1 MLNRFICNHPP
12 EKKGSTMKRIFRNL
26 ALLAS
31 IGLTLSALTAP
42 AGATED
48 KLRFGVAAEPYPP
61 FLVKTPTGQYTGFEP
76 DLIRALCEQMKAEC
90 EIKEVA
96 WDGIIPAL
104 LANKFDVLFNSMGIS
119 PERQKVIAF
128 SRPYYE
134 TTGIFVAA
142 KDVNLTLTPEG
153 LAGKSIGV
161 QGSTTNAEFIQTA
174 YGKASNIRI
183 YTTQDDCNAD
193 LLAGRID
200 VMFLDKLGDID
211 FLKSQDGLA
220 YEEKGIG
227 SVKMDP
233 LLYGLGIGAG
243 LRKSDTALK
252 ARIDQALTQ
261 LHDSG
266 KYTQISQKY
275 FPVDLW
281 PH

>member
-1 MLNRFICNHPP
+1 
-12 EKKGSTMKRIFRNL
+12 MKRMLRNL

-31 IGLTLSALTAP
+31 VGMTLCSFTAP
-42 AGATED
+42 ATAAVET
-48 KLRFGVAAEPYPP
+48 LRFGVAAEPYPP
-61 FLVKTPTGQYTGFEP
+61 FLVKTPTGQFTGFEP

-104 LANKFDVLFNSMGIS
+104 LSNKFDVLFNSMGIS

-134 TTGIFVAA
+134 TTGIFVAP
-142 KDVNLTLTPEG
+142 KNVKLTLTPEG
-153 LAGKSIGV
+153 LAGKAIGV
-161 QGSTTNAEFIQTA
+161 QGSTTNAEFIRTA
-174 YGKASNIRI
+174 YGTASSIRI
-183 YTTQDDCNAD
+183 YNTQDDCNAD

-211 FLKSQDGLA
+211 FLKSEDGTA
-220 YEEKGIG
+220 FEEKGTG

-233 LLYGLGIGAG
+233 LQYGLGIGAG

-252 ARIDQALTQ
+252 TRIDQALTQ

-266 KYTQISQKY
+266 KYTQITEKY

-281 PH
+281 PQ

>member
-1 MLNRFICNHPP
+1 
-12 EKKGSTMKRIFRNL
+12 MKRMFRNF
-26 ALLAS
+26 ALLAT
-31 IGLTLSALTAP
+31 IGMTLCSLATPASAAQ
-42 AGATED
+42 E

-76 DLIRALCEQMKAEC
+76 DLIRALCDQLKAEC

-134 TTGIFVAA
+134 TTGIFVAQKDA
-142 KDVNLTLTPEG
+142 KLTLTPEG

-161 QGSTTNAEFIQTA
+161 QGSTTNAEFVRTA
-174 YGKASNIRI
+174 YGATSNIRI

-211 FLKSQDGLA
+211 FLKSKEGQDYAEIGT
-220 YEEKGIG
+220 G

-233 LLYGLGIGAG
+233 LLYGLGVGAG
-243 LRKSDTALK
+243 LRPGDTALK

-261 LHDSG
+261 LYDSG
-266 KYTQISQKY
+266 KYTQLSQKY
-275 FPVDLW
+275 FEKDLW

>member
-1 MLNRFICNHPP
+1 
-12 EKKGSTMKRIFRNL
+12 MKRMLRNL
-26 ALLAS
+26 TLLAS
-31 IGLTLSALTAP
+31 LGMTLCSFTAP
-42 AGATED
+42 ANATAD
-48 KLRFGVAAEPYPP
+48 TLRFGVAAEPYPP
-61 FLVKTPTGQYTGFEP
+61 FLVKTPTGQFTGFEP

-134 TTGIFVAA
+134 TSGIFVAP
-142 KDVNLTLTPEG
+142 KNVNLTLTPEG

-161 QGSTTNAEFIQTA
+161 QGSTTNAEFIRSA
-174 YGKASNIRI
+174 YSNASTIRI
-183 YTTQDDCNAD
+183 YNTQDECNAD
-193 LLAGRID
+193 LQAGRID

-211 FLKSQDGLA
+211 FLKSEDGLA
-220 YEEKGIG
+220 FEEKGTG

-233 LLYGLGIGAG
+233 LKYGLGIGAG
-243 LRKSDTALK
+243 LRKNDTALK
-252 ARIDQALTQ
+252 TRIDVALTQ
-261 LHDSG
+261 LYESG
-266 KYTQISQKY
+266 KYTQISERY

>member
-1 MLNRFICNHPP
+1 
-12 EKKGSTMKRIFRNL
+12 MKRMLRHF
-26 ALLAS
+26 ALLAA
-31 IGLTLSALTAP
+31 IGVSLYSFMAP
-42 AGATED
+42 ASAAQET
-48 KLRFGVAAEPYPP
+48 LRFGVAAEPYPP

-76 DLIRALCEQMKAEC
+76 DLIRALCDQLKAQC

-104 LANKFDVLFNSMGIS
+104 LSNKFDVLFNSMGIS

-142 KDVNLTLTPEG
+142 KNVNVTLTPQG

-161 QGSTTNAEFIQTA
+161 QGSTTNADFIRTA
-174 YGKASNIRI
+174 YGNTSDIRI

-193 LLAGRID
+193 LIAGRID

-220 YEEKGIG
+220 FEEKGVG

-233 LLYGLGIGAG
+233 LQYGLGVGAG
-243 LRKSDTALK
+243 LRKDDTALK

-261 LHDSG
+261 LHESG
-266 KYTQISQKY
+266 KYAQISQKY
-275 FPVDLW
+275 FPIDLW
-281 PH
+281 PQ

>member
-1 MLNRFICNHPP
+1 MKSML
-12 EKKGSTMKRIFRNL
+12 RNL
-26 ALLAS
+26 TLLAAV
-31 IGLTLSALTAP
+31 GMTLCSFAAP
-42 AGATED
+42 ASAAED

-61 FLVKTPTGQYTGFEP
+61 FLVKTPTGQFTGFEP
-76 DLIRALCEQMKAEC
+76 DLIRALCEQMQAEC

-142 KDVNLTLTPEG
+142 KDTRLTLTPQG

-161 QGSTTNAEFIQTA
+161 QGSTTNAEFIRSA
-174 YGKASNIRI
+174 YGKDSEIRI
-183 YTTQDDCNAD
+183 YATQDDCNAD

-200 VMFLDKLGDID
+200 VMFLDKLGDIA
-211 FLKSQDGLA
+211 FLSSADGAA
-220 YEEKGIG
+220 YEEKGTG

-233 LLYGLGIGAG
+233 LLYGLGVGAG

-252 ARIDQALTQ
+252 ERIDQALTQ
-261 LHDSG
+261 LHETG

-281 PH
+281 PQ

>member
-1 MLNRFICNHPP
+1 
-12 EKKGSTMKRIFRNL
+12 MKRILRNL
-26 ALLAS
+26 AVLAS
-31 IGLTLSALTAP
+31 VGLTLCSFTASASAP
-42 AGATED
+42 QDT
-48 KLRFGVAAEPYPP
+48 LRFGVAAEPYPP
-61 FLVKTPTGQYTGFEP
+61 FLVKTPNGKFTGFEP
-76 DLIRALCEQMKAEC
+76 DLIWALCEEMKARC

-104 LANKFDVLFNSMGIS
+104 IANKFDVLFNSMGIS

-134 TTGIFVAA
+134 TTGIFVAPKEA
-142 KDVNLTLTPEG
+142 NLTLTPEG

-161 QGSTTNAEFIQTA
+161 QGSTTNAEFIRTA
-174 YGKASNIRI
+174 YGNTSNIRI

-200 VMFLDKLGDID
+200 VMFLDKLGDIA
-211 FLKSQDGLA
+211 FLSSEDGA
-220 YEEKGIG
+220 NYEEKGTG

-233 LLYGLGIGAG
+233 LQYGLGVGAG
-243 LRKSDTALK
+243 LRKDDIALK
-252 ARIDQALTQ
+252 TRIDQALTQ
-261 LHDSG
+261 LHASG

-281 PH
+281 PQ

>member
-1 MLNRFICNHPP
+1 
-12 EKKGSTMKRIFRNL
+12 MKRMLRNL
-26 ALLAS
+26 AVLAS
-31 IGLTLSALTAP
+31 VGMTLCSFTAP
-42 AGATED
+42 ASAAAET
-48 KLRFGVAAEPYPP
+48 LRFGVAAEPYPP
-61 FLVKTPTGQYTGFEP
+61 FLVKTPTGQFTGFEP

-104 LANKFDVLFNSMGIS
+104 LSNKFDVLFNSMGIS

-134 TTGIFVAA
+134 TTGIFVAP
-142 KDVNLTLTPEG
+142 KNVKLTLTPEG
-153 LAGKSIGV
+153 LAGKAIGV
-161 QGSTTNAEFIQTA
+161 QGSTTNAEFIRTA
-174 YGKASNIRI
+174 YGSASGIRI
-183 YTTQDDCNAD
+183 YNTQDDCNAD

-211 FLKSQDGLA
+211 FLKSEDGTVF
-220 YEEKGIG
+220 EEKGTG

-233 LLYGLGIGAG
+233 LQYGLGIGAG

-252 ARIDQALTQ
+252 TRIDQALTQ

-266 KYTQISQKY
+266 KYTQISEKY

-281 PH
+281 PQ

>member
-1 MLNRFICNHPP
+1 
-12 EKKGSTMKRIFRNL
+12 MKRMLRHL

-31 IGLTLSALTAP
+31 LGVTLCSFTAP
-42 AGATED
+42 AAAAQDT
-48 KLRFGVAAEPYPP
+48 LRFGVAAEPYPP
-61 FLVKTPTGQYTGFEP
+61 FLVKTPSGQFTGFEP
-76 DLIRALCEQMKAEC
+76 DLIRALCAQMNAKC

-104 LANKFDVLFNSMGIS
+104 LDNKFDVIFNSMGIS

-134 TTGIFVAA
+134 TTGIFVAP
-142 KDVNLTLTPEG
+142 KNVKLTLTPAG

-161 QGSTTNAEFIQTA
+161 QGSTTNAEFVQSA
-174 YGKASNIRI
+174 YGKTSTIRV
-183 YTTQDDCNAD
+183 YNTQDDCNAD

-200 VMFLDKLGDID
+200 VMFMDKVGDID
-211 FLKSQDGLA
+211 FLKSKDGATL
-220 YEEKGIG
+220 EEKGTG
-227 SVKMDP
+227 SIKMDP
-233 LLYGLGIGAG
+233 LKYGLGVGAG
-243 LRKSDTALK
+243 LRKNDTALRT
-252 ARIDQALTQ
+252 RIDQALTQ

-266 KYTQISQKY
+266 KYTQISEKY

>member
-1 MLNRFICNHPP
+1 
-12 EKKGSTMKRIFRNL
+12 MKRMFRNL
-26 ALLAS
+26 TLLAS
-31 IGLTLSALTAP
+31 IGMTLCSFTASATA
-42 AGATED
+42 AQE

-61 FLVKTPTGQYTGFEP
+61 FLVKTPTGQFTGFEP
-76 DLIRALCEQMKAEC
+76 DLIRAVCEQLKAEC
-90 EIKEVA
+90 EIKEVS

-161 QGSTTNAEFIQTA
+161 QGSTTNAEFIRLA
-174 YGKASNIRI
+174 YGKTSDIRI

-200 VMFLDKLGDID
+200 VMFLDKLGDIA
-211 FLKSQDGLA
+211 FLGSADGA
-220 YEEKGIG
+220 QYEEKGTG

-233 LLYGLGIGAG
+233 LLYGLGVGAG
-243 LRKSDTALK
+243 LRKSDTELK
-252 ARIDQALTQ
+252 ARIDVALNE
-261 LHDSG
+261 LHESG

-281 PH
+281 PQ

>member
-1 MLNRFICNHPP
+1 
-12 EKKGSTMKRIFRNL
+12 MKRTLRKL

-31 IGLTLSALTAP
+31 IGMTLCSFSALANTAP
-42 AGATED
+42 E

-61 FLVKTPTGQYTGFEP
+61 FLVKTPTGQFTGFEP

-90 EIKEVA
+90 EIKEVS

-134 TTGIFVAA
+134 TSGIFVAP
-142 KDVNLTLTPEG
+142 KDVDVTLTPQG

-161 QGSTTNAEFIQTA
+161 QGSTTNAEFIRTA
-174 YGKASNIRI
+174 YGNTSTIRI
-183 YTTQDDCNAD
+183 YNTQDDCNAD
-193 LLAGRID
+193 LIAGRID

-211 FLKSQDGLA
+211 FLKSQDGAA
-220 YEEKGIG
+220 YEEKGTG
-227 SVKMDP
+227 SVRMDP

-243 LRKSDTALK
+243 LRKDDTALK

-266 KYTQISQKY
+266 KYTQISEKY

-281 PH
+281 PKSE

>member
-1 MLNRFICNHPP
+1 
-12 EKKGSTMKRIFRNL
+12 MKRMFRNFT
-26 ALLAS
+26 LLAS
-31 IGLTLSALTAP
+31 IGMTLCSFTAP
-42 AGATED
+42 ANATAET
-48 KLRFGVAAEPYPP
+48 LRFGVAAEPYPP
-61 FLVKTPTGQYTGFEP
+61 FLVKTPTGQFTGFEP

-90 EIKEVA
+90 EIKEVS

-134 TTGIFVAA
+134 TTGIFVAQKSA
-142 KDVNLTLTPEG
+142 NLTLTPEG

-161 QGSTTNAEFIQTA
+161 QGSTTNAEFIRTA
-174 YGKASNIRI
+174 YGKTSDIRI
-183 YTTQDDCNAD
+183 YNTQDDCNAD
-193 LLAGRID
+193 LLSGRID
-200 VMFLDKLGDID
+200 VMFLDKLGDIA
-211 FLKSQDGLA
+211 FLSSADGA
-220 YEEKGIG
+220 DYEEKGTG

-233 LLYGLGIGAG
+233 LQYGLGVGAG

-261 LHDSG
+261 LHESG

>member
-1 MLNRFICNHPP
+1 
-12 EKKGSTMKRIFRNL
+12 MKRMFCKL

-31 IGLTLSALTAP
+31 IGMSLCSFTASANAEKDT
-42 AGATED
+42 
-48 KLRFGVAAEPYPP
+48 LRFGVAAEPYPP
-61 FLVKTPTGQYTGFEP
+61 FLVKTPTGHFTGFEP
-76 DLIRALCEQMKAEC
+76 DLIRALCEQMQADC

-134 TTGIFVAA
+134 TTGVFVAA
-142 KDVNLTLTPEG
+142 KDTSLTLTPQG

-161 QGSTTNAEFIQTA
+161 QGSTTNADFILSA
-174 YGKASNIRI
+174 YGKTSNIRI
-183 YTTQDDCNAD
+183 YNTQDDCNAD
-193 LLAGRID
+193 LLSGRID
-200 VMFLDKLGDID
+200 VMFLDKLGDIA
-211 FLKSQDGLA
+211 FLASEDGAA
-220 YEEKGIG
+220 YEEKGTG
-227 SVKMDP
+227 SVRMDP
-233 LLYGLGIGAG
+233 LQYGLGVGAG
-243 LRKSDTALK
+243 MRKSDTALK

-281 PH
+281 PQ

>member
-1 MLNRFICNHPP
+1 
-12 EKKGSTMKRIFRNL
+12 MKRMLRNF

-31 IGLTLSALTAP
+31 IGMTLCSFTAP
-42 AGATED
+42 ASAAQE

-76 DLIRALCEQMKAEC
+76 DLIRAVCEQLKADC

-119 PERQKVIAF
+119 PDRQKVIAF

-134 TTGIFVAA
+134 TTGIFVAP
-142 KDVNLTLTPEG
+142 KNVNLTLTPEG

-161 QGSTTNAEFIQTA
+161 QGSTTNAEFIRSA
-174 YGKASNIRI
+174 YSNKSTIRI
-183 YTTQDDCNAD
+183 YGTQEDCNAD

-200 VMFLDKLGDID
+200 VMFLDKVGDID
-211 FLKSQDGLA
+211 FLKSDDGLA
-220 YEEKGIG
+220 YEEKGTG

-233 LLYGLGIGAG
+233 LQYGLGVGAG

-252 ARIDQALTQ
+252 ARIDQALNQ
-261 LHDSG
+261 IHDSG
-266 KYTQISQKY
+266 QYAQISGKY

-281 PH
+281 PK

>member
-1 MLNRFICNHPP
+1 
-12 EKKGSTMKRIFRNL
+12 MKRIMRNF
-26 ALLAS
+26 ALLAALGMALCS
-31 IGLTLSALTAP
+31 FTATASAAQET
-42 AGATED
+42 
-48 KLRFGVAAEPYPP
+48 LRFGVAAEPYPP
-61 FLVKTPTGQYTGFEP
+61 FLVKTPTGQFTGFEP
-76 DLIRALCEQMKAEC
+76 DLIRALCEQLKAQC

-104 LANKFDVLFNSMGIS
+104 LSNKFDVLFNSMGIS

-134 TTGIFVAA
+134 TTGIFVAP
-142 KDVNLTLTPEG
+142 KNVKLTLTPEG

-161 QGSTTNAEFIQTA
+161 QGSTTNAEFIRTA
-174 YGKASNIRI
+174 YGNTSDIRI
-183 YTTQDDCNAD
+183 YNTQDDCNAD
-193 LLAGRID
+193 LISGRID

-211 FLKSQDGLA
+211 FLKSPDGLA
-220 YEEKGIG
+220 FEEKGTG

-243 LRKSDTALK
+243 LRKGDTALK
-252 ARIDQALTQ
+252 ARIDEALTQ

-281 PH
+281 PQ

>member
-1 MLNRFICNHPP
+1 
-12 EKKGSTMKRIFRNL
+12 MKRMFRNFT
-26 ALLAS
+26 LLAS
-31 IGLTLSALTAP
+31 IGMTLCSFTAP
-42 AGATED
+42 ANAAAET
-48 KLRFGVAAEPYPP
+48 LRFGVAAEPYPP
-61 FLVKTPTGQYTGFEP
+61 FLVKTPTGQFTGFEP
-76 DLIRALCEQMKAEC
+76 DLIRALCEQLKAEC

-134 TTGIFVAA
+134 TTGIFVAQKGA
-142 KDVNLTLTPEG
+142 NLTLTPEG

-161 QGSTTNAEFIQTA
+161 QGSTTNAEFIRTA
-174 YGKASNIRI
+174 YGKNSDIRI
-183 YTTQDDCNAD
+183 YNTQDDCNAD
-193 LLAGRID
+193 LLSGRID
-200 VMFLDKLGDID
+200 VMFLDKLGDIA
-211 FLKSQDGLA
+211 FLSSADGA
-220 YEEKGIG
+220 DYEEKGTG

-233 LLYGLGIGAG
+233 LQYGLGVGAG

-261 LHDSG
+261 LHESG

-281 PH
+281 PR

>member
-1 MLNRFICNHPP
+1 
-12 EKKGSTMKRIFRNL
+12 MKRMFRKL
-26 ALLAS
+26 TLLAS
-31 IGLTLSALTAP
+31 IGMTLCSFTAT
-42 AGATED
+42 AGAAENT
-48 KLRFGVAAEPYPP
+48 LRFGVAAEPYPP
-61 FLVKTPTGQYTGFEP
+61 FLVKTPTGQFTGFEP
-76 DLIRALCEQMKAEC
+76 DLIRALCDQMKAEC

-134 TTGIFVAA
+134 TSGIFVAP
-142 KDVNLTLTPEG
+142 KNVELTLTPEG

-161 QGSTTNAEFIQTA
+161 QGSTTNAEFIRTA
-174 YGKASNIRI
+174 YGNTSNIRI
-183 YTTQDDCNAD
+183 YNTQDDCNAD
-193 LLAGRID
+193 LLSGRID
-200 VMFLDKLGDID
+200 VMFLDKLGDIE
-211 FLKSQDGLA
+211 FLKSADGA
-220 YEEKGIG
+220 AFEEKGTG

-252 ARIDQALTQ
+252 TRIDQALTQ

-266 KYTQISQKY
+266 KYTQISEKY

-281 PH
+281 PQ